1 MLTHPHQ
8 QKRPVVPPIS
18 QDKTLREYTS
28 SVQGNLVDLWNLSH
42 DHIATPSDK
51 AAYAALT
58 TDAERIAFI
67 AQYIGLV

>member
-8 QKRPVVPPIS
+8 QKRPVVPPRS
-18 QDKTLREYTS
+18 EDKTLQEYAGN
-28 SVQGNLVDLWNLSH
+28 VQGNLFDLWSLSH
-42 DHIATPSDK
+42 DHIATPADK

-58 TDAERIAFI
+58 TDAQRVAFI